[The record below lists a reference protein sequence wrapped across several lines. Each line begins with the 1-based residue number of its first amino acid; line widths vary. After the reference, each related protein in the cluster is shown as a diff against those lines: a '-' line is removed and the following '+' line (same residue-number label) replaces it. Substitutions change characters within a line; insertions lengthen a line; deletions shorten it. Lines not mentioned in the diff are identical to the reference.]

1 MAVAKMCDT
10 DSNHSPIFVVGTPRS
25 GTTLTAKILANHS
38 NLFMPGET
46 HFFDDIYSLKDDQ
59 DGISDDKLTEI
70 CNRLYDLYAR
80 YYEPD
85 DQLRVEKLFSSAH
98 ALQDEMAECSTYE
111 ELFSSF
117 MSMQMRYEKKVRWG
131 NNAPR
136 DLFSIDDILEFYPN
150 AKIIVCVRDVR
161 AFLLSYKGKW
171 KVTGDEHVE
180 RLKKLY
186 HPVITSLLWKASMK
200 LVPALKKKVPKE
212 NLVIVKYEDM
222 VISPEKTVR
231 YICDVIE
238 EDYEPR
244 MLNVMTHN
252 SSNVPE
258 RGGIFST
265 SVDRWKTDLKPEEI
279 KISQMLCKKQLYNL
293 GYDLILP
300 DSSLYKVVMNY
311 LATPYALWRALDA
324 NKEMRGPL
332 LPYVYKRL
340 SALIRS

>member
-1 MAVAKMCDT
+1 MP
-10 DSNHSPIFVVGTPRS
+10 DSNSPIFIVGTPRS
-25 GTTLTAKILANHS
+25 GTTLTAQILGRHS

-46 HFFDDIYSLKDDQ
+46 HFFDDIYSRKDES
-59 DGISDDKLTEI
+59 GPFTRETVSSVSK
-70 CNRLYDLYAR
+70 RLFDLYAR

-85 DQLRVEKLFSSAH
+85 DQQRIEQLFSSSDS
-98 ALQDEMAECSTYE
+98 LEV
-111 ELFSSF
+111 ELSSCLSYKDMLTRF
-117 MSMQMRYEKKVRWG
+117 MNVQMVHENKNRWG

-136 DLFSIDDILEFYPN
+136 DLFCVDDILEFYPN

-200 LVPALKKKVPKE
+200 LVPALKKMLPAAS
-212 NLVIVKYEDM
+212 LAIIKYEDL
-222 VISPEKTVR
+222 VTDPDKTIK

-238 EDYEPR
+238 EDFEPE
-244 MLNVMTHN
+244 MLNVVTHN
-252 SSNVPE
+252 SSNAPE
-258 RGGIFST
+258 SRGIFPT
-265 SVDRWKTDLKPEEI
+265 SVDRWKKDLKPEDI
-279 KISQMLCKKQLYNL
+279 SISQMLCKKQLYEL
-293 GYDLILP
+293 GYDLISP
-300 DSSLYKVVMNY
+300 HSSIYKVVTNY
-311 LATPYALWRALDA
+311 LGTPYALWRALDA

-340 SALIRS
+340 SALIGS